1 MSLGKSRWW
10 EISSIVTKHC
20 TKILLGHKRSGRN
33 WSDQSQQAWL
43 GRQVRVALEELGPTF
58 IKLGQFL
65 STRPDL
71 VGISVAAE
79 LVNLQEQ
86 VEQMTW
92 EQVEQQIIRSL
103 GAPPQTLFRFFN
115 RQPTASASIG
125 QVHLAVL
132 MTGERVAVKVQRPGL
147 RDTVSSDLRV
157 LSKVLSHIS
166 RPLGLERLCD
176 VEECLTCFRRT
187 IQRELDFRQEG
198 QNIENFRSVL
208 EDFPAVVMPRIYWRY
223 SSVEVLT
230 MEWLDGC
237 KARDWQNSDQCVMGS
252 ELAENLMLGLLLPFF
267 RSGMFHG
274 DLHPGNVRVMEDG
287 RLAFLDYGITGYM
300 PTHFRDQAGELIIAL
315 WKGNVDKVVEL
326 ALDMGT
332 STGKINQFHL
342 HEDMAVIINR
352 VKGLGGE
359 NYTFGDVLLGMM
371 QISLN
376 HNLRMPAPF
385 FLLGKALSL
394 AESLARELD
403 PSFQILSVAE
413 RLGLELVREKAELC
427 GSNEVIAEKLLDW
440 QQLALELPTQL
451 GEILSQL
458 SRGEMRFIFH
468 HRNLQWLYEM
478 LEVLSSRLAL
488 SVIIAAMAVASAI
501 AIHAGV
507 GPRYYGFPILGLVG
521 YAAAFVLG
529 TWMAAFLIRRLN

>member
-1 MSLGKSRWW
+1 MSVAKNRWW
-10 EISSIVTKHC
+10 EISSILTKYC
-20 TKILLGHKRSGRN
+20 FKILVGHKRSGRE
-33 WSDQSQQAWL
+33 WSDETQQIWL
-43 GRQVRVALEELGPTF
+43 GTQVKFALEQLGPTF
-58 IKLGQFL
+58 IKLGQIL

-71 VGISVAAE
+71 VGIKVAAE
-79 LVNLQEQ
+79 LAGLQEQ
-86 VEQMTW
+86 VEQMPW
-92 EQVEQQIIRSL
+92 EQVEQQLIRSL
-103 GAPPQTLFRFFN
+103 GVDHQTLFRVLD
-115 RQPTASASIG
+115 RESMASASIG

-132 MTGERVAVKVQRPGL
+132 ITGERVAVKVQRPGL
-147 RDTVSSDLRV
+147 RDTISRDLRI
-157 LSKVLSHIS
+157 LRKVLPLLGK
-166 RPLGLERLCD
+166 PLGLERICD
-176 VEECLTCFRRT
+176 VDECLTSFSRT

-198 QNIENFRSVL
+198 QNMDNFRKVL
-208 EDFPAVVMPRIYWRY
+208 EDFPAVVVPRVFWRY

-237 KARDWQNSDQCVMGS
+237 KAGDWQNSGQGIMGA
-252 ELAENLMLGLLLPFF
+252 ELAQNLMLGLLLPFI
-267 RSGMFHG
+267 RTGMFHG
-274 DLHPGNVRVMEDG
+274 DLHPGNVRLMEDG

-300 PTHFRDQAGELIIAL
+300 PTHFRDQAGELLRAL
-315 WKGNVDKVVEL
+315 WKGNVDRVVEL

-332 STGKINQFHL
+332 TTGKLNQFNL
-342 HEDMAVIINR
+342 HEDMAGVINR

-371 QISLN
+371 QISLH
-376 HNLRMPAPF
+376 HNLKMPGPF
-385 FLLGKALSL
+385 FMLGKALTL
-394 AESLARELD
+394 GESLARELD
-403 PSFQILSVAE
+403 PGFEILSVAE
-413 RLGLELVREKAELC
+413 RLGLELVLGRAELC
-427 GSNEVIAEKLLDW
+427 GDNEVIASKLLDW

-451 GEILSQL
+451 GDILGQL

-507 GPRYYGFPILGLVG
+507 GPRYLGFPVLGLVG
-521 YAAAFVLG
+521 YVAAFVLG